1 MPRAIRQSLIS
12 VEYTERTIPEYT
24 YTMNNDSLVLAR
36 IYSSDWEAHLAQGV
50 LEEHG
55 IPSVLDNEIMN
66 TTLPFGFNSI
76 RLMVFS
82 RDREAAEEVLGR
94 MGD

>member
-1 MPRAIRQSLIS
+1 
-12 VEYTERTIPEYT
+12 
-24 YTMNNDSLVLAR
+24 MNNDSLVLAR
-36 IYSSDWEAHLAQGV
+36 IYTSDWEAHLAQGM

-76 RLMVFS
+76 RLMVFG
-82 RDREAAEEVLGR
+82 RDHDKA
-94 MGD
+94 MGILDSAGD